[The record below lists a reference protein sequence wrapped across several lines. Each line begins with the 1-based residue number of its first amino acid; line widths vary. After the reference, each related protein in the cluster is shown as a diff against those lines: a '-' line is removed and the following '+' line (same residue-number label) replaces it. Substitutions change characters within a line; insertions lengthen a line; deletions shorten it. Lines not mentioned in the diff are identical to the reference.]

1 MMKRLLTF
9 LLGTMLLASCEKDAQ
24 KSPEPDFEL
33 RLTKIDAAGVTRSL
47 IVDRAINVPGSAVTA
62 PSYILKQGSIELNMG
77 LIPSTTIVPKLKGT
91 IVFKQ
96 TANPAAVA
104 GTYRL
109 PDDAAK
115 IHFSLAESMD
125 AQTIIRDLAVT
136 GTIEVSY
143 NANSKTLSGRLI
155 NIKYEAPSSSAHKE
169 YVLNGWFNHAAVT
182 Q

>member
-62 PSYILKQGSIELNMG
+62 TSYILKQGSIELNMG

-96 TANPAAVA
+96 TSNPAATA

-115 IHFSLAESMD
+115 IHFSLAESID
-125 AQTIIRDLAVT
+125 AQTVIRDLAVS
-136 GTIEVSY
+136 GTIEVNY
-143 NANSKTLSGRLI
+143 NASNKTLSGKLI
-155 NIKYEAPSSSAHKE
+155 NIQYNAPSGSVHKE
-169 YVLNGWFNHAAVT
+169 YVLNGWFNHAAVA